1 MTPSILTSEEI
12 EKLLDN
18 ILENYDLSNLK
29 EFTFEAGRIDTLNRE
44 KIINIKK
51 HIKDKLFTS
60 PVDKISILNC
70 STVEI
75 FPTLFQ
81 GESNPKAIEDII
93 KAGTVVYII
102 FLIWSNKST
111 PTILAAI
118 PVVSES
124 GDILS
129 PKNEPETIAPAVIAG
144 LKSKAFD
151 IPIRATPSVA
161 TVVKLLPIA
170 IPIIAV
176 IKKEER

>member
-1 MTPSILTSEEI
+1 MIEIIKPTILVYI
-12 EKLLDN
+12 
-18 ILENYDLSNLK
+18 IVII
-29 EFTFEAGRIDTLNRE
+29 AGTLNIERT
-44 KIINIKK
+44 INIKK

-60 PVDKISILNC
+60 PVDKISVLNC

-75 FPTLFQ
+75 SPSLFQ

-102 FLIWSNKST
+102 FFIWSNRST

-144 LKSKAFD
+144 FKSKAFD

-176 IKKEER
+176 IKKDER